1 MRFHSLLPAFS
12 PNDATGTL
20 ASELQMLLRRLG
32 FRSELFALEI
42 HPDLRDLAR
51 PASELSAEIGP
62 GDAVLYHHGIGS
74 ELVPLLSSL
83 PAHKVLA
90 YHNITPSRFFQPFDP
105 AVARALDDGR
115 LQLNALSEMCDSAL
129 AFSKFSGSELG
140 KLGFEHVSV
149 IPPPLEPWRVC
160 RAGDERIFRRLFD
173 GKTQNLLFVGRV
185 VPNKRIEDL
194 IALTERLIDRNLGRD
209 FRLVVAGAYQ
219 RASAYFARLQELA
232 EPIEDRVV
240 FLGSLTQHELCAA
253 YRAAHLFVSMSEH
266 EGFGLPICEA
276 MAAGV
281 PVIAYDGGAVAEAMG
296 RAGVLFKPK
305 RMERVAALCEILLD
319 DSTRRRQLIEG
330 GRMRAA
336 QLSPD
341 ATLTPLAQALEPLLR
356 LRPTRVSK
364 PRAKPRVGFVVHRY
378 GPEVVGGAERH
389 SRALAQ
395 RMAKRWDVEVITTCA
410 ADYLTW
416 ENVYASGR
424 SLDGPV
430 AVRRFPTTQTR
441 DMRRFNALSRR
452 LFGRAQDRLSEE
464 RWLGAQG
471 PRSPELL
478 DFLASDLADHDGFV
492 FFTYLYEPTAIGLPI
507 VGRRALFVP
516 TAHDEP
522 PLRFG
527 LYRQTFSAP
536 AGILFNT
543 PEEQALCEG
552 LFQMD
557 GVHKEVVG
565 IGVEAEPGDPD
576 PLLDKVG
583 LRGPYLLYLGRIAPG
598 KGIPELLDG
607 YAKLRQRLGPAVPA
621 LVLCG
626 ANEMRLKNQPGVY
639 VPGSL
644 SDAGKWGA
652 LRGALAVVVPSAQ
665 ESLSLAALEAWS
677 VGRPVVAN
685 GESPVLNGQARRSA
699 AAVTY
704 RGPAEF
710 AEVTGALLEDAAKM
724 ARLSESGRSFVQE
737 SYSWD
742 RVTDRYEQLLQSLV
756 LRPAGATPRSTER
769 TAARALRR
777 EAQ

>member
-1 MRFHSLLPAFS
+1 MRFHSLLPAFN
-12 PNDATGTL
+12 PNDATGAL

-32 FRSELFALEI
+32 FRSELFALDT
-42 HPDLRDLAR
+42 HPELRDLAR
-51 PASELSAEIGP
+51 PAAELSAEIGR

-83 PAHKVLA
+83 PGHKVLA

-115 LQLNALSEMCDSAL
+115 LQLSALAEMCDVAL
-129 AFSKFSGSELG
+129 AFSKYSAAELR
-140 KLGFEHVSV
+140 KAGFKQVSV

-194 IALTERLIDRNLGRD
+194 IALTERLLVRNPGRAY
-209 FRLVVAGAYQ
+209 RLVVAGPYQ
-219 RASAYFARLQELA
+219 RASAYFERLRELA
-232 EPIEDRVV
+232 EPISDHVV
-240 FLGSLTQHELCAA
+240 FLGALSQHELCAT

-281 PVIAYDGGAVAEAMG
+281 PVVAFDGGAVAEAMG
-296 RAGVLFKPK
+296 GAGVLFKPK
-305 RMERVAALCEILLD
+305 RLERVAALCEILLED
-319 DSTRRRQLIEG
+319 PARRRRLIEG
-330 GRMRAA
+330 GRLRAA
-336 QLSPD
+336 QLSPE
-341 ATLTPLAQALEPLLR
+341 ATFAPLAEALEPLQK
-356 LRPTRVSK
+356 LRPVRTRK
-364 PRAKPRVGFVVHRY
+364 PRTNPKVAFVVHRY
-378 GPEVVGGAERH
+378 GPELVGGAERH
-389 SRALAQ
+389 CRSLAQ
-395 RMAKRWDVEVITTCA
+395 RMAARWDVEVITTCA

-416 ENVYASGR
+416 ENAYPAGR
-424 SLDGPV
+424 SLDGAV
-430 AVRRFPTTQTR
+430 TVRRFPTTQTR
-441 DMRRFNALSRR
+441 DLRRFNAMSRR
-452 LFGRAQDRLSEE
+452 LFGRAQDRLSEQ
-464 RWLGAQG
+464 RWLVAQG
-471 PRSPELL
+471 PRAPELL
-478 DFLASDLADHDGFV
+478 DFLASDVADHDGYV
-492 FFTYLYEPTAIGLPI
+492 FFTYLYEPTAMGLPV

-527 LYRQTFSAP
+527 IYRQTFSAP

-552 LFQMD
+552 LFEMT
-557 GVHKEVVG
+557 GVHKEVMG
-565 IGVEAEPGDPD
+565 IGVEPEAGEAH

-583 LRGPYLLYLGRIAPG
+583 LRDDYLLYLGRIAPG
-598 KGIPELLDG
+598 KGIPELLEG
-607 YAKLRQRLGPAVPA
+607 YARLRQRLGTGVPA

-639 VPGSL
+639 IPGAL
-644 SDAGKWGA
+644 SEQAKWGA

-677 VGRPVVAN
+677 VGRPVIAN

-699 AAVTY
+699 AAVVY
-704 RGPAEF
+704 RGPSEF
-710 AEVTGALLEDAAKM
+710 ADATGALLEEPAKVE
-724 ARLSESGRSFVQE
+724 RLGESGRLFVTE
-737 SYSWD
+737 NYGWD
-742 RVTDRYEQLLQSLV
+742 RITDRYEQVMESLV
-756 LRPAGATPRSTER
+756 LRQTGKGKSPER
-769 TAARALRR
+769 PPLRR
-777 EAQ
+777 EAW